1 MTLTI
6 ELSPETERKLQ
17 EAARLRGIT
26 PEEHVLQMINR
37 DLPAT
42 ASERAEKFQAW
53 LEQVHEQG
61 DDEGDCSWDEIL
73 QRMDESRPEGRKLF
87 PPELKG
93 ITW

>member
-6 ELSPETERKLQ
+6 ELPPETEQRLR
-17 EAARLRGIT
+17 EAAQLRGIT
-26 PEEHVLQMINR
+26 AEEHVLQMIHQN
-37 DLPAT
+37 LPAA
-42 ASERAEKFQAW
+42 ASERAEKFRAW

-73 QRMDESRPEGRKLF
+73 RRMDESRPEGRKLF